1 MPQPIL
7 KIQIQADWN
16 FLVFLPSTLYMMNS
30 CVMPY
35 IAISPYR
42 PVGFILVM
50 NGFMCAQLY

>member
-30 CVMPY
+30 CMMPY
-35 IAISPYR
+35 IAISPGYEW
-42 PVGFILVM
+42 
-50 NGFMCAQLY
+50 LYVCPALLGKA